1 MSKQSKLLNNLKLQ
15 GIDNP
20 KVLAALKSVPREA
33 FVLPHYKDKAYANVA
48 LSIDCAQ
55 TISQPYIVAL
65 MTQALLQHPNP
76 LKALEIGTG
85 SGYQTAILAS
95 LIPEVWT
102 IERIPALYQSVKPRL
117 ASLGFKDIH
126 YLLGDGYLGWPSAA
140 PFDVIMVT
148 AAAREVP
155 QALLEQLAIGGLMV
169 IPIGAPDEVQNLTL
183 LENQQNRIECTILEH
198 VAFVP
203 LIANHH

>member
-1 MSKQSKLLNNLKLQ
+1 MPTQSKLLNSLKQQ
-15 GIDNP
+15 GIYNP
-20 KVLAALKSVPREA
+20 KVLAALKSIPRDA
-33 FVLPHYKDKAYANVA
+33 FVLPNFKSQAYANVA

-65 MTQALLQHPNP
+65 MSQALLQHPNP

-85 SGYQTAILAS
+85 SGYQTAILAT

-102 IERIPALYQSVKPRL
+102 IERIPELHKSAKARL
-117 ASLGFKDIH
+117 NTLGFKHIH
-126 YLLGDGYLGWPSAA
+126 YSLGDGYLGWPQAA

-148 AAAREVP
+148 AAAKQVP
-155 QALLEQLAIGGLMV
+155 EALLEQLAVGGFMV
-169 IPIGAPDEVQNLTL
+169 IPLGDPGEVQMLTL
-183 LENQQNRIECTILEH
+183 LEKKDEGVVHTILEQ

>member
-102 IERIPALYQSVKPRL
+102 IERIPTLYQSVKPRL
-117 ASLGFKDIH
+117 ASLGFKHIH

-140 PFDVIMVT
+140 PFDVMMVT

-155 QALLEQLAIGGLMV
+155 QALLEQLAVGGLMV
-169 IPIGAPDEVQNLTL
+169 IPIGAPGEVQNLTL
-183 LENQQNRIECTILEH
+183 LENQGNHIECTILEH